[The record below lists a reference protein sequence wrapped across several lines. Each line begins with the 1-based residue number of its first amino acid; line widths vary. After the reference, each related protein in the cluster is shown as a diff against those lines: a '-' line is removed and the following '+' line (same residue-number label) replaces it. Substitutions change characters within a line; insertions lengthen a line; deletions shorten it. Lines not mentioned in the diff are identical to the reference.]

1 MERIVE
7 ADNAIERALEAA
19 HLPTLMAALAL
30 LERQVMPQAGSPSL
44 ALLREA
50 GTLVFG
56 YVGDYQGKI
65 GPELQARMR
74 AHAGRVLARYRDAG
88 CPAADPAGATREE
101 LRELMSIIGGQP
113 VPDRYLPL
121 LMDALRLE
129 GRESSASSGGA
140 ARSPADAER
149 EGARR
154 AGFEVLI
161 IGAGMSGLAVAVEL
175 SQRGIPFTILEKNQ
189 DVGGTWLENTY
200 PGCRVDSSNH
210 LYCYSFETEHAW
222 PFFFS
227 TQDVLLEYFR
237 RVADKHGL
245 RSKIRFGTEVV
256 AAHWDERSCRWRV
269 RARDGDGREH
279 ELVADALVS
288 AVGQL
293 NRPRYPAI
301 PGRERFR
308 GAAFHSARWDHTYD
322 LRGKRVAVI
331 GTGASAFQF
340 VPEIATQTAELLV
353 FQRTPPWLLPT
364 PNYHEPVPAGL
375 SWLFARVPNYARW
388 YRFWLFWLS
397 TDGLRRFVKA
407 DPDWKGP
414 AHAIGADN
422 EQLYELLVGYIRR
435 QIGDDPALLAA
446 AIPDYPPGGKR
457 MLRDNGVW
465 LATLKRD
472 DVRLI
477 TEPIAAISERGI
489 ITRDG
494 REHEVDALIYGT
506 GFQASDFLRPMRIV
520 GRGGLDLHAHWAGD
534 ARAYLGMTVPAF
546 PNLFLLYGPNTNIV
560 VNGSIIF
567 FSECAARYISGSIEL
582 LLQRGAAALEVL
594 PEVHDAYNARVDAE
608 NARMAW
614 GAPQVASWYKNEKGR
629 VSQNWP
635 FALVDYW
642 DATRAPDPDDYL
654 FLEQLD

>member
-1 MERIVE
+1 MEAIVE
-7 ADNAIERALEAA
+7 ADQSIERALEDA

-30 LERQVMPQAGSPSL
+30 LERQAAPQAGSRSL
-44 ALLREA
+44 ELLREA

-65 GPELQARMR
+65 APALQARMR
-74 AHAGRVLARYRDAG
+74 EHARLQLAQYRDAG
-88 CPAADPAGATREE
+88 CPAPDPAASTHDE

-113 VPDRYLPL
+113 VPDGYLPL
-121 LMDALRLE
+121 LMEALRLE
-129 GRESSASSGGA
+129 GRETTAA
-140 ARSPADAER
+140 ARAALAAPADAER
-149 EGARR
+149 LAAQR
-154 AGFEVLI
+154 AAFGVLI

-175 SQRGIPFTILEKNQ
+175 TQRGIPFTILEKNQ
-189 DVGGTWLENTY
+189 EVGGTWLENTY

-210 LYCYSFETEHAW
+210 LYSYSFETDHAW
-222 PFFFS
+222 PLFFS

-237 RVADKHGL
+237 RVADKYGL
-245 RSKIRFGTEVV
+245 RSRIRFGTEVV
-256 AAHWDERSCRWRV
+256 EARWDELQCVWSV
-269 RARDGDGREH
+269 RARDAEGREQT
-279 ELVADALVS
+279 LVANLLVS

-301 PGRERFR
+301 PGRERFA
-308 GAAFHSARWDHTYD
+308 GTAFHSARWDHGFD

-340 VPEIATQTAELLV
+340 VPEIAKQTAELLV

-375 SWLFARVPNYARW
+375 QWLFAHVPNYARW

-407 DPDWKGP
+407 DPDWHGEP
-414 AHAIGADN
+414 HAIGADN
-422 EQLYELLVGYIRR
+422 EQLYKMLCGYIRR
-435 QIGDDPALLAA
+435 QIDDDPALLSA

-457 MLRDNGVW
+457 MLRDNGQW

-477 TEPIAAISERGI
+477 TEPIAAISERGV
-489 ITRDG
+489 ITEDG
-494 REHEVDALIYGT
+494 REHAVDALIYGT
-506 GFQASDFLRPMRIV
+506 GFQASDFLQPMTIV

-534 ARAYLGMTVPAF
+534 ARAYLGMTMPAF

-567 FSECAARYISGSIEL
+567 FSECAARYIAGSIDL
-582 LLQRGAAALEVL
+582 LLQRGLAALEVRS
-594 PEVHDAYNARVDAE
+594 EVHDAYNARVDAE

-614 GAPQVASWYKNEKGR
+614 GAPQVVSWYKNEKGR

-642 DATRAPDPDDYL
+642 DATREPDPADYR
-654 FLEQLD
+654 FFEQKP